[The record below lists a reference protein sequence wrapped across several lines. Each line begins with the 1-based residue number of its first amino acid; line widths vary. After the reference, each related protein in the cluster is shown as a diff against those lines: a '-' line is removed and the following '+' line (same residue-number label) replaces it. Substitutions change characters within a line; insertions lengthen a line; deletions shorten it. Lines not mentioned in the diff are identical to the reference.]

1 MKWGRISKGGGV
13 MRIGAFAMAGLLAFA
28 VSIPASAETKKKP
41 LAPTVNNFEACE
53 QKALDLGL
61 PHGQAGHAEY
71 VRECM
76 GQRPTNSRSTG

>member
-1 MKWGRISKGGGV
+1 

-28 VSIPASAETKKKP
+28 VSIPASAAPKKKP